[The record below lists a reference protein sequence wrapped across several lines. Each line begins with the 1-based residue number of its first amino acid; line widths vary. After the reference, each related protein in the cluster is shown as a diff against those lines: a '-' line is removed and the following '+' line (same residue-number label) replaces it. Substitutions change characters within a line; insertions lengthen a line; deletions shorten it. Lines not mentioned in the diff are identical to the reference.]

1 MIDKT
6 CNDNSSFAENPSPPV
21 VCYDDEIQNDSYDRM
36 SLIEPFAHHP
46 EPEDLL
52 STNSSLAA
60 NSSVSSGPIEILNYP
75 NHFLVTKSEYTKLLA
90 TTIELARSKE
100 TANKLLGVVKGK
112 TVEIKRLQTRLRS
125 YKKVCEPSK
134 TENTIPE

>member
-1 MIDKT
+1 MRSGKRTTVKPGKVPTLFHERYEYQSISIDKINLNSEMIDKT

-52 STNSSLAA
+52 STHHVDVVHI
-60 NSSVSSGPIEILNYP
+60 VSIL
-75 NHFLVTKSEYTKLLA
+75 
-90 TTIELARSKE
+90 
-100 TANKLLGVVKGK
+100 
-112 TVEIKRLQTRLRS
+112 S
-125 YKKVCEPSK
+125 YITSY
-134 TENTIPE
+134 